1 MSIQTGVALL
11 KMMVQSG
18 RELNDAMDNAMKAV
32 SRFGGAVRRT
42 RIVSKY
48 PWAPTPGPRRHLARN
63 RPKVAK
69 RHRRAGHYSRRKR
82 HAQA

>member
-1 MSIQTGVALL
+1 MSIKTSVALL
-11 KMMVQSG
+11 KMMVDTG
-18 RELNDAMDNAMKAV
+18 HELNDAMDHAMKAV

-42 RIVSKY
+42 RILAKN
-48 PWAPTPGPRRHLARN
+48 PWTPTPGPRRHRAYN

-69 RHRRAGHYSRRKR
+69 RHRRAGHWARRKR